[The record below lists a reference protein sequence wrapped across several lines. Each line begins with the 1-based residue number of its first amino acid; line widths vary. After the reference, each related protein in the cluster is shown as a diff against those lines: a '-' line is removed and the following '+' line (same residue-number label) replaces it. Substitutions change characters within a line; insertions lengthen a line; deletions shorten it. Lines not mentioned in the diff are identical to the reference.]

1 MDFDGMLMDD
11 NVVEAFAL
19 YVTHGF
25 NPGSFGTWALLGD
38 INMAYRTAH
47 PHLMDVR
54 RFGQDIVKNT
64 FKFISEY
71 LPEESYNSKSK
82 VDAWIAHQGLR
93 KLDMSS
99 KVLMRLQYGRQPW
112 FMLKMERD
120 AIDHIWG
127 MDIEE

>member
-1 MDFDGMLMDD
+1 
-11 NVVEAFAL
+11 
-19 YVTHGF
+19 
-25 NPGSFGTWALLGD
+25 
-38 INMAYRTAH
+38 
-47 PHLMDVR
+47 
-54 RFGQDIVKNT
+54 
-64 FKFISEY
+64 
-71 LPEESYNSKSK
+71 